1 MTKDEWESIV
11 EATISESGIKA
22 TVNISEFSQG
32 SLFCFATVQEAETGK
47 LIEVQADRMDGAAK
61 MQESVARQLRAEKS
75 N

>member
-1 MTKDEWESIV
+1 MTRDEWESIV
-11 EATISESGIKA
+11 EAAISESGIKA

-32 SLFCFATVQEAETGK
+32 SHFCFATVQEAETGK
-47 LIEVQADRMDGAAK
+47 LIEVQANRMDAAK